1 MDNALSDDGS
11 LLRLGIFAAILLGL
25 GAAETLYPRRE
36 RTLPRRAR
44 WFTNTALIA
53 IDTALLRLLLPV
65 LALGMAALA
74 EQRGWGLFNA
84 IAWPDWLEF
93 ALSVVLLD
101 MAIYWQHVATHR
113 VPILWRLHKVHH
125 VDRDLDVTS
134 GFRFHPL
141 EIIGS
146 MIWKLAL
153 VAALGAPVAAVFV
166 FELLLNAGSMFSHAN
181 IRLPLRLDKVL
192 RLVLV
197 TPDMHRIHHS
207 VIRCETD
214 SNFGFST
221 SLWDRLFGTYREEPE
236 RGHRGMTIGLE
247 SFQDERP
254 QSLWQSLLIPFGGQR
269 PDKSEKVTQK
279 PR

>member
-1 MDNALSDDGS
+1 MDNALSDDGI
-11 LLRLGIFAAILLGL
+11 LRLSIFATVLLVL
-25 GAAETLYPRRE
+25 GIAEALFPRRQ
-36 RTLPRRAR
+36 RAMPRRAR
-44 WFTNTALIA
+44 WVTNTALIA

-65 LALGMAALA
+65 LALGMAVLA

-84 IAWPDWLEF
+84 IAWPGWAEF
-93 ALSVVLLD
+93 LVSLVLLD

-113 VPILWRLHKVHH
+113 IPFLWRLHKVHH

-181 IRLPLRLDKVL
+181 VRLPLRMDKVL

-207 VIRCETD
+207 VIRRETD

-236 RGHRGMTIGLE
+236 HGHRGMTIGLE
-247 SFQDERP
+247 TFQDERP
-254 QSLWQSLLIPFGGQR
+254 QSLLQSLLIPFRSNDSDDRVSGS
-269 PDKSEKVTQK
+269 SED
-279 PR
+279 